1 MFEKKGSARIGKV
14 IERVKTDI
22 VDLEKGIGEVDGEIA
37 DNDQVVEIARENL
50 TILETETA
58 SKNATLKTARDMAS
72 NVSGKLKE
80 LLGTA

>member
-14 IERVKTDI
+14 IDRVKTDI
-22 VDLEKGIGEVDGEIA
+22 VDLEKGVGEVDGEIDSNNQIVTRA
-37 DNDQVVEIARENL
+37 KEELV
-50 TILETETA
+50 ILETETA
-58 SKNATLKTARDMAS
+58 SKNATLTTARDMAS

>member
-14 IERVKTDI
+14 LERVETDI
-22 VDLEKGIGEVDGEIA
+22 VDLEKGMVEVDTEIA
-37 DNDQVVEIARENL
+37 ENNRVVEVARENL
-50 TILETETA
+50 ASLENETQ
-58 SKNATLKTARDMAS
+58 SKNTTLQTARAMAA

>member
-22 VDLEKGIGEVDGEIA
+22 VDLETGIGEVDGEIA
-37 DNDQVVEIARENL
+37 DNNRVVEVAKENL
-50 TILETETA
+50 AVLESDTQ
-58 SKNATLKTARDMAS
+58 SKNATLQSARDMAS

-80 LLGTA
+80 MLGI